1 MESNLLDDYNE
12 VFFVP
17 GAVLLFKEVPDDRV
31 IGELRAMLDRIEK
44 VNTERANYIMPP
56 PD

>member
-1 MESNLLDDYNE
+1 MQSNLLDDYNE

-56 PD
+56 PN